1 MGTSSGPI
9 PSMACGKSGHLTVL
23 SRAANSRIS
32 NIGMAA
38 ALTLSGASASIR
50 PLDMTTSRLFA

>member
-1 MGTSSGPI
+1 MGSSSKPI
-9 PSMACGKSGHLTVL
+9 PSTAGGKSGHLTVL
-23 SRAANSRIS
+23 SAAAISRIS
-32 NIGMAA
+32 NTRDSA

>member
-1 MGTSSGPI
+1 MVK
-9 PSMACGKSGHLTVL
+9 SMTFFTILPPYHHRL
-23 SRAANSRIS
+23 SVE
-32 NIGMAA
+32 MPA